1 MDAAGPTASC
11 LIPKS
16 SSDRMSRSWRCILAV
31 ISLASLEPA
40 WAQQASPPAVGV
52 EEVERK
58 PITETS
64 EFLGRVQAINRVQ
77 LSARVTAF
85 LEKRLFAEG
94 SEVKQGD
101 LLYRLEQGP
110 FEADVQAKQAA
121 VMQIDAQ
128 LRNSNLTLD
137 RAQELLRSSAGTQA
151 TVDSAQANQLAQSA
165 QLLAAQAQ
173 LRQSQINFA
182 YTEIRAPIDGKI
194 GRTATTQGNVV
205 TPTSGVLTTIVS
217 QDPMYVVFS
226 VSVRTVLD
234 LRDRYA
240 DKGGARAVAL
250 HLKLPNGR
258 AYAQTGQ
265 IDFSDNTI
273 QAATD
278 TLIVRGVFPNPVL
291 PAGKGGDEGG
301 RELFDNEFVTVYLE
315 GVQPIEVLAAPRS
328 AILSDQQ
335 GDYVYVVDAQNKAQ
349 RQKVTLGQST
359 PTVASVTSG
368 LKEGDTIVVE
378 GIQRVRPGQP
388 VSPGPPTAPP
398 VPSTSSAPGK

>member
-1 MDAAGPTASC
+1 
-11 LIPKS
+11 
-16 SSDRMSRSWRCILAV
+16 MSRFWQCILTV
-31 ISLASLEPA
+31 VSLASIEPV
-40 WAQQASPPAVGV
+40 WAQQPPPPAVGV
-52 EEVERK
+52 AQVERK

-64 EFLGRVQAINRVQ
+64 EFLGRVQAINRVD

-85 LEKRLFAEG
+85 LEKRLFTEG
-94 SEVKQGD
+94 TEVREGD
-101 LLYRLEQGP
+101 LLYQLEQGP

-121 VMQIDAQ
+121 VKQVEAQ
-128 LRNSNLTLD
+128 LRNADLTLD
-137 RAQELLRSSAGTQA
+137 RAQQLLRTAAGTQA
-151 TVDSAQANQLAQSA
+151 TVDTAEASQQALSA
-165 QLLAAQAQ
+165 QLLAARAQ
-173 LRQSQINFA
+173 LRQSEINFA
-182 YTEIRAPIDGKI
+182 YTEIHAPINGKI

-258 AYAQTGQ
+258 AFAQTGQ

-278 TLIVRGVFPNPVL
+278 TLIVRGVFPNPAL

-315 GVQPIEVLAAPRS
+315 GVQQIEVLAAPRS

>member
-1 MDAAGPTASC
+1 MSH
-11 LIPKS
+11 S
-16 SSDRMSRSWRCILAV
+16 SSAILAIMILAA
-31 ISLASLEPA
+31 ISPGR
-40 WAQQASPPAVGV
+40 AQQAPPPAVGV
-52 EEVERK
+52 EKVERE

-64 EFLGRVQAINRVQ
+64 EFLGRVQAINRVD

-101 LLYRLEQGP
+101 LLYQLEQGP

-128 LRNSNLTLD
+128 LRNSNLTLG
-137 RAQELLRSSAGTQA
+137 RAQELLRSAAGTQA
-151 TVDSAQANQLAQSA
+151 TVDSAQATQLAQSA

-217 QDPMYVVFS
+217 QDPMYVVFP

-240 DKGGARAVAL
+240 DKGGARAVVL

-258 AYAQTGQ
+258 AYAQTGR

-291 PAGKGGDEGG
+291 PAGKGGDGGG

-335 GDYVYVVDAQNKAQ
+335 GDHVYVVDAQNRAQ
-349 RQKVTLGQST
+349 RQNVTLGQST
-359 PTVASVTSG
+359 PTVASVISG
-368 LKEGDTIVVE
+368 LKEGDMIVVE
-378 GIQRVRPGQP
+378 GLQRVRPGQL

-398 VPSTSSAPGK
+398 VPSTSPAPGK

>member
-1 MDAAGPTASC
+1 
-11 LIPKS
+11 
-16 SSDRMSRSWRCILAV
+16 MSRFWQCILTV
-31 ISLASLEPA
+31 VSLASIEPV
-40 WAQQASPPAVGV
+40 WAQQPPPPAVGV
-52 EEVERK
+52 AQVERK

-64 EFLGRVQAINRVQ
+64 EFLGRVQAINRVD

-85 LEKRLFAEG
+85 LEKRLFTEG
-94 SEVKQGD
+94 TEVREGD
-101 LLYRLEQGP
+101 LLYQLEQGP

-121 VMQIDAQ
+121 VKQVEAQ
-128 LRNSNLTLD
+128 LRNADLTLD
-137 RAQELLRSSAGTQA
+137 RAQQLLRTAAGTQA
-151 TVDSAQANQLAQSA
+151 TVDTAEASQQALSA
-165 QLLAAQAQ
+165 QLLAARAQ
-173 LRQSQINFA
+173 LRQSEINFA
-182 YTEIRAPIDGKI
+182 YTEIHAPINGKI

-258 AYAQTGQ
+258 AFAQTGQ

-349 RQKVTLGQST
+349 RQNVTLGQST

-378 GIQRVRPGQP
+378 GIQRVRSGQS

>member
-1 MDAAGPTASC
+1 
-11 LIPKS
+11 
-16 SSDRMSRSWRCILAV
+16 MSRFWQCILTV
-31 ISLASLEPA
+31 VSLASIEPV
-40 WAQQASPPAVGV
+40 WAQQPPPPAVGV
-52 EEVERK
+52 AQVERK

-64 EFLGRVQAINRVQ
+64 EFLGRVQAINRVD

-85 LEKRLFAEG
+85 LEKRLFTEG
-94 SEVKQGD
+94 TEVREGD
-101 LLYRLEQGP
+101 LLYQLEQGP

-121 VMQIDAQ
+121 VKQVEAQ
-128 LRNSNLTLD
+128 LRNADLTLD
-137 RAQELLRSSAGTQA
+137 RAQQLLRTAAGTQA
-151 TVDSAQANQLAQSA
+151 TVDTAEASQQALSA
-165 QLLAAQAQ
+165 QLLAARAQ
-173 LRQSQINFA
+173 LRQSEINFA
-182 YTEIRAPIDGKI
+182 YTEIHAPINGKI

-258 AYAQTGQ
+258 AFAQTGQ

-315 GVQPIEVLAAPRS
+315 GVQQIEVLATPRS

>member
-1 MDAAGPTASC
+1 
-11 LIPKS
+11 
-16 SSDRMSRSWRCILAV
+16 MSRFWQCILTV
-31 ISLASLEPA
+31 VSLASIEPV
-40 WAQQASPPAVGV
+40 WAQQPPPPAVGV
-52 EEVERK
+52 AQVERK

-64 EFLGRVQAINRVQ
+64 EFLGRVQAINRVD

-85 LEKRLFAEG
+85 LEKRLFTEG
-94 SEVKQGD
+94 TEVREGD
-101 LLYRLEQGP
+101 LLYQLEQGP

-121 VMQIDAQ
+121 VKQVEAQ
-128 LRNSNLTLD
+128 LRNADLTLD
-137 RAQELLRSSAGTQA
+137 RAQQLLRTAAGTQA
-151 TVDSAQANQLAQSA
+151 TVDTAEASQQALSA
-165 QLLAAQAQ
+165 QLLAARAQ
-173 LRQSQINFA
+173 LRQSEINFA
-182 YTEIRAPIDGKI
+182 YTEIHAPINGKI

-258 AYAQTGQ
+258 AFAQTGQ

-301 RELFDNEFVTVYLE
+301 RELFDNEFVTAYLE
-315 GVQPIEVLAAPRS
+315 GVQQIEVLAAPRS

>member
-1 MDAAGPTASC
+1 
-11 LIPKS
+11 
-16 SSDRMSRSWRCILAV
+16 MSRFWQCILTV
-31 ISLASLEPA
+31 VSLASIEPV
-40 WAQQASPPAVGV
+40 WAQQPPPPAVGV
-52 EEVERK
+52 AQVERK

-64 EFLGRVQAINRVQ
+64 EFLGRVQAINRVD

-85 LEKRLFAEG
+85 LEKRLFTEG
-94 SEVKQGD
+94 TEVREGD
-101 LLYRLEQGP
+101 LLYQLEQGP

-121 VMQIDAQ
+121 VKQVEAQ
-128 LRNSNLTLD
+128 LRNADLTLD
-137 RAQELLRSSAGTQA
+137 RAQQLLRTAAGTQA
-151 TVDSAQANQLAQSA
+151 NVDTAEASQQALAA
-165 QLLAAQAQ
+165 QLLAARAQ
-173 LRQSQINFA
+173 LRLSEINLG
-182 YTEIRAPIDGKI
+182 YTRILAPVDGKI
-194 GRTATTQGNVV
+194 GRTSLTPGNVV
-205 TPTSGVLTTIVS
+205 TPSSGVLTTIVS
-217 QDPMYVVFS
+217 QDPMYVVFPI
-226 VSVRTVLD
+226 SVRTALD
-234 LRDRYA
+234 LRERYA
-240 DKGGARAVAL
+240 DKGGAHAVAL

-258 AYAQTGQ
+258 AFAQTGQ

-315 GVQPIEVLAAPRS
+315 GVQQIEVLATPRS

-378 GIQRVRPGQP
+378 GLQRVHPGQL
-388 VSPGPPTAPP
+388 VSPGSSTTPP
-398 VPSTSSAPGK
+398 VPSVSSAPGK

>member
-1 MDAAGPTASC
+1 
-11 LIPKS
+11 
-16 SSDRMSRSWRCILAV
+16 MSRFWQCILTV
-31 ISLASLEPA
+31 VFLASIEPV
-40 WAQQASPPAVGV
+40 WAQQPPPPAVGV
-52 EEVERK
+52 AQVERK

-64 EFLGRVQAINRVQ
+64 EFLGRVQAINRVD

-85 LEKRLFAEG
+85 LEKRLFTEG
-94 SEVKQGD
+94 TEVREGD
-101 LLYRLEQGP
+101 LLYQLEQGP

-121 VMQIDAQ
+121 VKQVEAQ
-128 LRNSNLTLD
+128 LRNADLTLD
-137 RAQELLRSSAGTQA
+137 RAQQLLRTAAGTQA
-151 TVDSAQANQLAQSA
+151 TVDTAEASQQALSA
-165 QLLAAQAQ
+165 QLLAAKAQ
-173 LRQSQINFA
+173 LRQSEINFA
-182 YTEIRAPIDGKI
+182 YTEIHAPINGKI

-258 AYAQTGQ
+258 AFAQTGQ

-315 GVQPIEVLAAPRS
+315 GVQQIEVLAAPRS